1 VNQSVCS
8 CTGLILFWGVVGG
21 GRGNNCATIC
31 SLFKFCKLAKWF
43 RIEGKCK
50 RERKENKSSVER
62 DKKKTRRKDRDG
74 PDLKKEIACVYV
86 CVSSNKEKIIQ
97 LNNYPSRSN

>member
-1 VNQSVCS
+1 MLVYWSDTFYLGEGGGC
-8 CTGLILFWGVVGG
+8 WGS
-21 GRGNNCATIC
+21 GRGNNCATI
-31 SLFKFCKLAKWF
+31 LFNFCKLAKWF
-43 RIEGKCK
+43 EGKNV
-50 RERKENKSSVER
+50 KEEEKNKSSVER